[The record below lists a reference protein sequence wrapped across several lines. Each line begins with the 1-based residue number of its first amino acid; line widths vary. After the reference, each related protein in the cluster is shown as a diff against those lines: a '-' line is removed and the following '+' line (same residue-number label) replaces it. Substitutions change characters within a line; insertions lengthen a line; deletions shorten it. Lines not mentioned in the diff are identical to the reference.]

1 MNTSH
6 HESSIPSGVE
16 PVEHIKAHQPKR
28 QETQRRV
35 VPRWVAI
42 GLPLVLTLTVSVG
55 MMLVSNFSS
64 MNASSTPTVVP
75 AKKPDSC
82 LTPNEKFFAPVIK
95 SMLEQGAES
104 SFVKLLMN
112 DPRTAFNESLV
123 RINVVGQRKKADYS
137 HNYTPQAAEIVREFI
152 DTNDSTLTAAEKV
165 YGVPK
170 EVISALLFVE
180 TKHGQVTGLHH
191 VASVYL
197 SVAMSTQPEY
207 IEKNKVAMREKFEGA
222 EDEAQD
228 LEGKIEQRAA
238 KKAAWAVKELVA
250 LNKMQVISPMP
261 VLALYGSYAGAFG
274 WAQFL
279 PSSYVRCAVDGNADG
294 KINLFDM
301 PDAVCSVANY
311 LKLANWSGEQSAQ
324 RRAIFAYN
332 NSEDY
337 VSAILA
343 LARRASDRP
352 SSIASSKNAKSVKAT
367 KASKKSK
374 KSIAKKSSSSSKRS
388 KSSSRR

>member
-1 MNTSH
+1 MTNS
-6 HESSIPSGVE
+6 P
-16 PVEHIKAHQPKR
+16 R
-28 QETQRRV
+28 F
-35 VPRWVAI
+35 VPRWVAFA
-42 GLPLVLTLTVSVG
+42 LPLALTLVVTVG
-55 MMLVSNFSS
+55 MMLVSNYAS
-64 MNASSTPTVVP
+64 MNASSNVSSVVST

-95 SMLEQGAES
+95 VMLEQGAES

-137 HNYTPQAAEIVREFI
+137 HNYTPHAAEIVREFI
-152 DTNDSTLTAAEKV
+152 DNNDSTLTAAEKN

-191 VASVYL
+191 VPSVYL

-207 IEKNKVAMREKFEGA
+207 IEKNKVALREKFEGA
-222 EDEAQD
+222 EDEAQE
-228 LEGKIEQRAA
+228 LEGKIEERAA

-250 LNKMQVISPMP
+250 MNKMQSVSPTP

-279 PSSYVRCAVDGNADG
+279 PSSYVRCAVDGNNDG

-311 LKLANWSGEQSAQ
+311 LKLANWSSDQATQ
-324 RRAIFAYN
+324 RRAIFSYN
-332 NSEDY
+332 KSDDY

-343 LARRASDRP
+343 LARRASDTP
-352 SSIASSKNAKSVKAT
+352 SRIASNTAKSSKA
-367 KASKKSK
+367 KASSKKSK
-374 KSIAKKSSSSSKRS
+374 KSVAKKSSSSKSSKRS